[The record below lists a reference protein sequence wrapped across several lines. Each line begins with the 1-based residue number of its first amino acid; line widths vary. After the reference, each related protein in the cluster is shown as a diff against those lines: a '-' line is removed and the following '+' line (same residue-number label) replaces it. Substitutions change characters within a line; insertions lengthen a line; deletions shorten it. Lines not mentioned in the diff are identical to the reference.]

1 MASLTEEVIGIKIR
15 TTLPHGVKGF
25 VPSNPFMRGGGCD
38 PFREFYAM
46 AAKRNY
52 QPTLLKLANILNKFI
67 TRYRALIDAG
77 LTPEQAVYVSALAT
91 ALDNLI
97 TAVPPGTG
105 T

>member
-1 MASLTEEVIGIKIR
+1 V
-15 TTLPHGVKGF
+15 
-25 VPSNPFMRGGGCD
+25 
-38 PFREFYAM
+38 

-67 TRYRALIDAG
+67 TRYRSLIDAG
-77 LTPEQAVYVSALAT
+77 LTTEQAAYVAALAT

-97 TAVPPGTG
+97 TAVPPNTG